1 MDRRQRLITRIL
13 CGVFIAALI
22 VSGLL
27 VTAHLRHECTGAN
40 CPVCAAISAWERLM
54 RSMALTAALGGV
66 LLPGRESAGDWTSA
80 RVEGAPVQTLVALKV
95 KLSD

>member
-1 MDRRQRLITRIL
+1 MNRRQRLITRIL
-13 CGVFIAALI
+13 CGVFIVALT

-54 RSMALTAALGGV
+54 RGLALTVALGGV
-66 LLPGRESAGDWTSA
+66 LLPERQSAGEWTAA